1 MGFFLFIFFFC
12 FAFID
17 FFMWSTAPLWY
28 AENIL
33 FFSFVSC
40 PSPLCYTAV
49 NYSLVIMEF
58 TLDVDTCSA
67 AF

>member
-1 MGFFLFIFFFC
+1 MGFFLAYFFC
-12 FAFID
+12 FVFIY
-17 FFMWSTAPLWY
+17 FFMSSTAPLWY

-40 PSPLCYTAV
+40 PSPLCYAAV